1 MLTFGFK
8 GEDEKGKLE
17 ITYRQLFLQAVVEVL
32 GLVGL
37 EFLEG
42 DARLTD
48 ELIVAEL
55 VLITH

>member
-42 DARLTD
+42 NACLSD